1 MGVPWSAV
9 KVHPD
14 EAIEIARESWPDLL
28 TELPMLEEHKI
39 VLREH
44 WAALSTDFRF

>member
-9 KVHPD
+9 KVHLD
-14 EAIEIARESWPDLL
+14 EAIKIARERWPDLL

-44 WAALSTDFRF
+44 WAALLTDFRF